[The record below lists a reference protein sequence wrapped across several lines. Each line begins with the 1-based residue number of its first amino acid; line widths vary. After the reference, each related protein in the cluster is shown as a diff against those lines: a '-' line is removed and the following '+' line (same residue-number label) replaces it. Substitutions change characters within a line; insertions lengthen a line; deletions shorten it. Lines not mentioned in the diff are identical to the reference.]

1 MKFTFWLSYTLLKGQ
16 GKKFFSLSTGIA
28 IAGLVI
34 GVASLVVS
42 MAVMSGFERT
52 LKESIISAAGHL
64 QVLGYGFD
72 SAKSDDFFARL
83 KKIDSRI
90 QGLSGFYR
98 AEGIL
103 VGNGQTS
110 GAILQGFDFSS
121 INDVLNIKKRI
132 IEGVPPRPAVIEDSE
147 VDLRAWIGKGI
158 AKKFDL
164 KTGDSFKAVLP
175 ISDGID
181 PNTFRRKIANFKV
194 EGVLDLIKSEYDD
207 RFIMLSLKT
216 LQDLT
221 QAKNKISGFVLR
233 VNSDEQA
240 REVRNNLIA
249 ELGSSYR
256 ITDWYSVNENLF
268 DAVKYERLAIF
279 FVIFVIVLA
288 AAFNVISSLYI
299 HMVKKTKD
307 ISILKSLGLSNRQ
320 LSQVFQWQ
328 SFFISFVGISLG
340 FALGLGLCSLFTWL
354 VHNYNLIPGSVY
366 RIDKIQLYVRAQ
378 DALLIVFTTV
388 VICIIAALP
397 PAFRAMKMSP
407 ISGLREDT

>member
-1 MKFTFWLSYTLLKGQ
+1 MRFTFWLSYTLLKGQ

-72 SAKSDDFFARL
+72 SKKSEDFLARI
-83 KKIDSRI
+83 KKVDSRI
-90 QGLSGFYR
+90 QHLSGFYR

-103 VGNGQTS
+103 VGNNQTS
-110 GAILQGFDFSS
+110 GAVLQGFDFNSV
-121 INDVLNIKKRI
+121 NDVLDIKKRLVDGKPPGL
-132 IEGVPPRPAVIEDSE
+132 IEGFDKDQ
-147 VDLRAWIGKGI
+147 DLRAWIGKGI

-164 KTGDSFKAVLP
+164 KVGDSFKAVLP
-175 ISDGID
+175 ITDGID
-181 PNTFRRKIANFKV
+181 PNSFKRKIANFKV

-216 LQDLT
+216 LQSLT
-221 QAKNKISGFVLR
+221 QAENKISGYVIK
-233 VNSDEQA
+233 VNLDEEA
-240 REVRNNLIA
+240 RAVRNNLIA

-307 ISILKSLGLSNRQ
+307 ISILKSLGLSNKQ

-328 SFFISFVGISLG
+328 SFFISTIGIGLG
-340 FALGLGLCSLFTWL
+340 FVLGLSLCTVFTWL

-366 RIDKIQLYVRAQ
+366 RIDKIQLYVRLQ
-378 DALLIVFTTV
+378 DAALIIFTTV
-388 VICIIAALP
+388 VICILAALP
-397 PAFRAMKMSP
+397 PALRAMRMNP
-407 ISGLREDT
+407 ISGLREEA